1 MKDRK
6 PKKIKKVCIITSIVL
21 FVLFIVT
28 FLVYIFNWDM
38 RLMGVVYKKLGKHYD
53 SMDRERSF

>member
-1 MKDRK
+1 MGKL
-6 PKKIKKVCIITSIVL
+6 KKAGIISGILLLV
-21 FVLFIVT
+21 FFIVT

-53 SMDRERSF
+53 SMERERSF

>member
-1 MKDRK
+1 MGKL
-6 PKKIKKVCIITSIVL
+6 KKAGIISGILLLV
-21 FVLFIVT
+21 FFIVT

-53 SMDRERSF
+53 NMERERSF